1 MAKPLVAIV
10 GRPNVGKSTF
20 FNKIAGRRI
29 SIVEDVPGVTRD
41 RVYADVEWMGRRFS
55 MVDTGGLDMRS
66 EDVLLSQMRRQAEI
80 AMDTADVICFF
91 CDGRTG
97 LTSEDEDVANYLRRT
112 RKPLLLVVNKMD
124 YQGMNDQ
131 LYEYYNLGLGDP
143 IAISSTNMLGL
154 GDLLEE
160 IVKRLP
166 PPTPDE
172 AEEEGHVIQ
181 LALVGRPN
189 VGKSSLCNRLLG
201 QERTMVSDIPG
212 TTRDAIDTT
221 FTDADGTRYNIIDTA
236 GMRKKKA
243 VEDETLERYSV
254 LRSIAAIDRCDV
266 ALLLIDAQTGV
277 TEQDTKI
284 AGLILSAGKAV
295 LVAVNKW
302 DAVEK
307 DTNTMEQFRK
317 KILSDLKFMS
327 YAPVLFLSALTGQ
340 RVNTVLAAVK
350 TAYEQYS
357 RRIPT
362 GVLNEALADA
372 QASLQ
377 PPVSG
382 GRLCHAAEHVP
393 ADVCV
398 FRQQRG
404 ADALRLRAL
413 SGESPAQELR
423 FRGNAHP
430 LHSPGKD
437 QGLTRKKQAPHRKR
451 IRRGAFVRQSFFS
464 RRRWARRSFP
474 ASKSARSALVSGT
487 RAGTRAGRPSA
498 PMATMVR

>member
-29 SIVEDVPGVTRD
+29 SIVEDIPGVTRD

-97 LTSEDEDVANYLRRT
+97 MTPDDEDIANYLRKT
-112 RKPLLLVVNKMD
+112 HKPLLLVVNKMD
-124 YQGMNDQ
+124 HMGLNDQ

-143 IAISSTNMLGL
+143 IAISATNMLGL
-154 GDLLEE
+154 GDLLEA
-160 IVKRLP
+160 IVKELP
-166 PPTPDE
+166 P
-172 AEEEGHVIQ
+172 AEEDEMEDEEHVIQ

-189 VGKSSLCNRLLG
+189 VGKSSLTNKLLG

-212 TTRDAIDTT
+212 TTRDAIDTL
-221 FTDADGTRYNIIDTA
+221 FTDTDGTRFNIIDTA

-243 VEDETLERYSV
+243 VEDESLERYSV

-284 AGLILSAGKAV
+284 AGLILNAGKAV
-295 LVAVNKW
+295 IVVVNEW
-302 DAVEK
+302 DAIEK
-307 DTNTMEQFRK
+307 DTNTMEQMRK
-317 KILSDLKFMS
+317 KILGDLKFMS

-340 RVNTVLAAVK
+340 RVNNVLGAVK
-350 TAYEQYS
+350 AAFEQY
-357 RRIPT
+357 RKRIPT

-377 PPVSG
+377 PPMSG
-382 GRLCHAAEHVP
+382 GRRLKIYYATQQS
-393 ADVCV
+393 VCPPTFV
-398 FRQQRG
+398 FFIN
-404 ADALRLRAL
+404 D
-413 SGESPAQELR
+413 EELMHFAYER
-423 FRGNAHP
+423 YLENQFR
-430 LHSPGKD
+430 K
-437 QGLTRKKQAPHRKR
+437 
-451 IRRGAFVRQSFFS
+451 SFGF
-464 RRRWARRSFP
+464 
-474 ASKSARSALVSGT
+474 
-487 RAGTRAGRPSA
+487 AGTPIRFILREKQKEN
-498 PMATMVR
+498 